1 MVLLTFP
8 GFRAAFSPSGVD
20 GDGYPTWPI
29 DKVRITGFNA
39 GFTGIPRPVTTF
51 STGLVISCNGQAS
64 DGGAAFDWYL
74 SQRTDDPARQYLAMR
89 QRTDAQSGTV
99 LLTTTPTGRAAVGM
113 AMANSPINE
122 DQATRL
128 FRDVTLYV
136 RRVPDGAIQL
146 VQVLPYT
153 LASATP

>member
-8 GFRAAFSPSGVD
+8 GFRAAFSPSGND
-20 GDGYPTWPI
+20 GDGYPTWPV

-39 GFTGIPRPVTTF
+39 GLTGIPRPITAF
-51 STGLVISCNGQAS
+51 STGLVISCNGVAV

-89 QRTDAQSGTV
+89 QHTDTRSGTV
-99 LLTTTPTGRAAVGM
+99 LLTTTATGRAAVGM
-113 AMANSPINE
+113 ALPNSPINE

-128 FRDVTLYV
+128 FKDVTLYV
-136 RRVPDGAIQL
+136 RRVSDGAIQL
-146 VQVLPYT
+146 VQFLPYT
-153 LASATP
+153 LASAA